1 MFNIKSFSLVE
12 MAVTNTIAL
21 IICATSITYLLTF
34 AKVYN
39 KIQQRMSHQS
49 AKLIIR
55 HYIKQDLQSANKVI
69 IGNIDA
75 ISMGNDLTV
84 SISKLLQKGSL
95 QKDSDILVIYS
106 ETNIIYYVRKSILP
120 TVNNKPKYAIYRD
133 NIIHN
138 AQAIIE
144 DIVYLKVHIV
154 DKDSILVIIKFTN
167 LEVMKILC
175 TRVKEIVAVY

>member
-12 MAVTNTIAL
+12 MTVTNTIAL

-39 KIQQRMSHQS
+39 KIQQRISYQS
-49 AKLIIR
+49 AKLITR
-55 HYIKQDLQSANKVI
+55 YYIKQDIQSANKVI

-75 ISMGNDLTV
+75 ISMENYLTV

-95 QKDSDILVIYS
+95 QKDSDVLVIYS
-106 ETNIIYYVRKSILP
+106 ENNIIYYVRKSILSS
-120 TVNNKPKYAIYRD
+120 VNNKPKYAIYRD

-138 AQAIIE
+138 AQAIVE
-144 DIVYLKVHIV
+144 DILYLKAHIV
-154 DKDSILVIIKFTN
+154 DKDTILVIIKFAN
-167 LEVMKILC
+167 LEVMKISC
-175 TRVKEIVAVY
+175 THVKDIVAVY